1 MFYLEVRDLVFLLL
15 VVIFIIYVDVY
26 KLVILLFFGKY
37 LLYEGYLYYNNLTN
51 FLFNII
57 R

>member
-1 MFYLEVRDLVFLLL
+1 MLYLEVRDLVFLLL

>member
-1 MFYLEVRDLVFLLL
+1 MSYLEVRDLVFLLL

-37 LLYEGYLYYNNLTN
+37 LLYEGYLYYNNLMN

>member
-1 MFYLEVRDLVFLLL
+1 MSYLEVRDLVFLLL

-51 FLFNII
+51 FRFNII

>member
-1 MFYLEVRDLVFLLL
+1 MSYLEVRDLVFLLL

>member
-1 MFYLEVRDLVFLLL
+1 MSYLEVRDLVFLLL
-15 VVIFIIYVDVY
+15 VVILIIYVDMY

>member
-1 MFYLEVRDLVFLLL
+1 MLYLEVRDLVFLLL
-15 VVIFIIYVDVY
+15 VVILIIYVDVY